1 VLLDGELALYIE
13 RGGKSLVSFPALRE
27 RPELLQDSRWVE
39 AIKDLVR
46 LGMVRSLEIAKIDG
60 ESASASVLYEAM
72 VEHGF
77 VRGYKGLTW
86 VPPRR

>member
-1 VLLDGELALYIE
+1 
-13 RGGKSLVSFPALRE
+13 
-27 RPELLQDSRWVE
+27 
-39 AIKDLVR
+39 
-46 LGMVRSLEIAKIDG
+46 MVRSLEIAKIDG